1 MFILAT
7 PQLPSSPR
15 LSFPASRARQE
26 WGRLQQLLV
35 DAGLLVVD
43 KHDGNAEYHVDEERM
58 GAMLALT
65 AIHDLMKVEILL
77 PTVSTEHA
85 PFCGFAGGATI
96 NDHDIALGY
105 VLDFYGGSLPS
116 FAALPAAQQR
126 SVRFTQSKMGFNHG
140 WLVQAEAPPGALF
153 GKFKHAI
160 DSGGVESPDVAFYF
174 VHWLTD
180 LAGAVPTPLE
190 GSEKF
195 VLKFPHP
202 VLGSFIRSFSVLNEL
217 ANKTETEVFEQYL
230 ARSWMGASMGPLP
243 SGDKGIALMRLVVQ
257 AQTEKCQRAVMEAF
271 DRLPP
276 ADARV
281 LSEEMARTGARH
293 QAYIRSQPRQAGGPA
308 ILVYYSP
315 AFVRAHDAPEVCD
328 TAANGQDTSA
338 AIPSSAH
345 PPASCSLF
353 CRRSGCL
360 LKCTAAPE
368 SYGR

>member
-1 MFILAT
+1 MQRLPAT
-7 PQLPSSPR
+7 P
-15 LSFPASRARQE
+15 
-26 WGRLQQLLV
+26 
-35 DAGLLVVD
+35 
-43 KHDGNAEYHVDEERM
+43 
-58 GAMLALT
+58 
-65 AIHDLMKVEILL
+65 
-77 PTVSTEHA
+77 
-85 PFCGFAGGATI
+85 
-96 NDHDIALGY
+96 
-105 VLDFYGGSLPS
+105 
-116 FAALPAAQQR
+116 
-126 SVRFTQSKMGFNHG
+126 
-140 WLVQAEAPPGALF
+140 QAEAPPGALF

-338 AIPSSAH
+338 AIPSSDLPLSLLRSSLLTLPLPVPCSAGA
-345 PPASCSLF
+345 PAAC
-353 CRRSGCL
+353 
-360 LKCTAAPE
+360 
-368 SYGR
+368 